1 MAESVFFTGSLVA
14 EVLAVVDVG
23 PVLFLTGVVA
33 FLAGAAFSLTLTF
46 SIAAGATESDP
57 TVAPVSDTGLGSR
70 ARLAT
75 GATSRTYA
83 F

>member
-1 MAESVFFTGSLVA
+1 MVA

-23 PVLFLTGVVA
+23 PVPFLTGVVA
-33 FLAGAAFSLTLTF
+33 FLAGAAFSLTF
-46 SIAAGATESDP
+46 STAAGATESDP
-57 TVAPVSDTGLGSR
+57 TVAPVSETGLVSR

-83 F
+83 FQRETHQQNQ